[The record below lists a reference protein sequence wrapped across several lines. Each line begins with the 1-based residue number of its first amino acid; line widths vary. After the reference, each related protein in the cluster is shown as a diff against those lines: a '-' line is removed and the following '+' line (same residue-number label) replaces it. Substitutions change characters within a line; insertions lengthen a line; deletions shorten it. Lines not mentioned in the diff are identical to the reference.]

1 MCSIAYGSCASVNR
15 TSRGIG
21 LELVRQLVSNPSNIV
36 VATCREPSRA
46 SKLHALKDGAKG
58 QLHVVALDVSSES
71 SIRGSV
77 AEVSRILGDR
87 GLDYLYNNAA
97 IVSFPCGQSRDQ
109 PYGTCMHRRKETTR
123 RSISRT
129 MA

>member
-1 MCSIAYGSCASVNR
+1 MHDDR

-21 LELVRQLVSNPSNIV
+21 LELVRQLVSNPNNFV

-46 SKLHALKDGAKG
+46 SKLHALKESAKG
-58 QLHVVALDVSSES
+58 QLHVVALDVSSEA

-77 AEVSRILGDR
+77 AEVSQILGGR

-97 IVSFPCGQSRDQ
+97 VVSYP
-109 PYGTCMHRRKETTR
+109 PYPAT
-123 RSISRT
+123 SSSF
-129 MA
+129 

>member
-1 MCSIAYGSCASVNR
+1 MHGSCDDLHR

-21 LELVRQLVSNPSNIV
+21 FELVRQLVSNPNNIV

-46 SKLHALKDGAKG
+46 SKLHALKDSAKE
-58 QLHVVALDVSSES
+58 QLYIVALDVSSEA

-97 IVSFPCGQSRDQ
+97 VVSLSCSQSDRAVCHACAQID
-109 PYGTCMHRRKETTR
+109 GGRRL
-123 RSISRT
+123 SVQLLV
-129 MA
+129 